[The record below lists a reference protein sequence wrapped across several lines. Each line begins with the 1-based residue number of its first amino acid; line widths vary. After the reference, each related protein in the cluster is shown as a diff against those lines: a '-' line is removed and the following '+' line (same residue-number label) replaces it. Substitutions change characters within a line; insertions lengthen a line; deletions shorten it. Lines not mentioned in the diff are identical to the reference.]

1 MRALAAQPR
10 PARRTRALVA
20 EELEVIR
27 CWYSRLRSSQA
38 ARFEAEVRYLRPN
51 RVVLDLSRVEQ
62 IDAFGVLAVARVARR
77 VRATGGLLR
86 VWVPDGRVRSRLA
99 AAGLAEVAE
108 VYQTRDQ
115 ALAAARAG

>member
-27 CWYSRLRSSQA
+27 CWYPRLCGSQA
-38 ARFEAEVRYLRPN
+38 ARFEAESLCPRPN

-86 VWVPDGRVRSRLA
+86 VWAPDGPVRSRLA
-99 AAGLAEVAE
+99 AAGLAEAAE

-115 ALAAARAG
+115 ALAATRVG